1 MPLIPEFTI
10 AAALGGILVVYI
22 LFRFLNSRP
31 RYLERKNDILDG
43 FQSLRSRS
51 IKLQENLSGQ
61 ILSNNFAQ
69 ELLAENLTYK
79 DFLKQ
84 LQKNHIKNLSDKN
97 YARIKNTHNRV
108 VLMQAKKTL
117 TEQETILQDA
127 EARLKKVL

>member
-10 AAALGGILVVYI
+10 AVALGGILILYI

-31 RYLERKNDILDG
+31 GYLARKNDILDG

-51 IKLQENLSGQ
+51 IKLQETLSGQ
-61 ILSNNFAQ
+61 ILSNNFAMKLV
-69 ELLAENLTYK
+69 EENLTYK
-79 DFLKQ
+79 DFLKH

-108 VLMQAKKTL
+108 VLMQAEKML
-117 TEQETILQDA
+117 TEQEIILQDA
-127 EARLKKVL
+127 EARLKKAL

>member
-10 AAALGGILVVYI
+10 AIALGGILVLYI

-31 RYLERKNDILDG
+31 GYLGRKNDILDG
-43 FQSLRSRS
+43 FQSLRSKS
-51 IKLQENLSGQ
+51 IKLQESLSVL

-69 ELLAENLTYK
+69 ELLAENFTYK

-84 LQKNHIKNLSDKN
+84 LQKNHIQNLSDKN

-108 VLMQAKKTL
+108 VLMQAKKML
-117 TEQETILQDA
+117 TEQEIILQDA

>member
-10 AAALGGILVVYI
+10 AIALGGILVLYI

-31 RYLERKNDILDG
+31 GYLGRKNDILDG
-43 FQSLRSRS
+43 FQSLRSKS
-51 IKLQENLSGQ
+51 IKLQESLSVL

-69 ELLAENLTYK
+69 ELLSENFTYK

-84 LQKNHIKNLSDKN
+84 LQKNHIQNLSDKN

-108 VLMQAKKTL
+108 VLKQAKKML
-117 TEQETILQDA
+117 TEQEIILQDA
-127 EARLKKVL
+127 ETRLKKVL